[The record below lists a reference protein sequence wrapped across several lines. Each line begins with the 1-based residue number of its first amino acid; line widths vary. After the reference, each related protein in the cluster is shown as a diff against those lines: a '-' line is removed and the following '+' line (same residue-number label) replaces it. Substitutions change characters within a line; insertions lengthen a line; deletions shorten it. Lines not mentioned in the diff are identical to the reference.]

1 MEISLR
7 KQKVEIGSLDLPE
20 LRGLYESAFPEEE
33 RIPYSDLPEL
43 MGSMPIDLSVWYDG
57 DIFVGLTMVLERH
70 DVCWFWYFAVRKE
83 LRGNGYGQHILARLK
98 ELYADCLLILDLES
112 PRQSS
117 GNASVRQRRYGF
129 YLRNGFS
136 DTGIERTFYGVTY
149 AILKIGKGCFTQ
161 QAYEA
166 LLDDL
171 SQSWSAMPM
180 AE

>member
-7 KQKVEIGSLDLPE
+7 KQKVEIGGLDLPE

-43 MGSMPIDLSVWYDG
+43 M
-57 DIFVGLTMVLERH
+57 FVGLTMVLERH